1 MMNMIEPKKI
11 IEEIRRERFVIGLN
25 TENLPSDIKAA
36 LEDKKEILESASE
49 LAKEI
54 HTKKPHFIFEL
65 IQNAEDNEY
74 EDRTPTIRF
83 IIDSGRLI
91 IQNNEKGFEEK
102 NVWALCGIGP
112 RKGST
117 KGNKSLGYIGE
128 KGIGFKSVFMV
139 ANKVQIYSNGFQ
151 FGLNHD
157 KANPL
162 KMIIPEWINEIP
174 DFVDPTQTNIVLY
187 FKPEIKNEISKYIE
201 EIHPSLLLFLK
212 KLKVIEIEEK
222 DENKV
227 KRMERYEKNGIVEVI
242 YNERKSYWKVIKKSF
257 EVPQEID
264 EERRR
269 NVNETETILAFPLKE
284 DYSPDTSNEQFVF
297 AHLPVRKYGFKFII
311 QADFL
316 LPITREDIIKDNKW
330 NEWLRDSIIEVFL
343 EAVTEFKNDENLKY
357 GFYNYLPLEE
367 IKDDFFLP
375 VVEQIYEKL
384 KKEACILTKTN
395 NWKRP
400 SEVLIGDDEI
410 KEIVTNEDLQKF
422 FGKEY
427 LSDKIKVKK
436 QVLQK
441 LGLNDFSIN
450 GLIKCLE
457 NKEWI
462 KNQNEKWF
470 VKLFNYLSKKK
481 LSDEQLERLK
491 DLDIIKLENGE
502 LTSINKGAVFF
513 PLERKAVYGF
523 EDELRI
529 IKKDIIDIVSE
540 QKKGEKD
547 KILEFLKRLGL
558 KQAHPYEI
566 IENHI
571 LPVYES
577 ENWKQKDSRTLLG
590 YIRYIKDNID
600 KYERESDKRLN
611 ANKASWETKE
621 DPLKRLKKSLLIRI
635 NKDDEGKERHDYP
648 ENVYLPKS
656 YGNENDLET
665 LFEGI
670 DVSFVHLCYLE
681 QDMKRIDNEISELK
695 NKLKGKSKKWK
706 RKHRKEVRK
715 IEGQIEKLKNK
726 KSEKVAE
733 WKKFFLKLGMW
744 ETIMVK
750 GDPDTEIYQGPDYAN
765 NEVTKKLI
773 YKSDKDKTI
782 WKNEN
787 WRDTDWKYYIGND
800 WLSPD
805 FQRALERI
813 ESNDA
818 ENKMKIAKSLFNL
831 LQKHWNFY
839 KRFMD
844 CHYYYRYYGQVGWS
858 KDSTKST
865 FYLNLLNSRWLPTT
879 QNALAKPSEVF
890 LDKPEIREVLGDTVP
905 YLAVKIENE
914 DFIETLGINT
924 QANVKNVLN
933 YLKALIERKSED
945 KKEFEKLYK
954 FLDKYFEEDSERIKE
969 EFTNSP
975 LIFVPDTDNK
985 YYREN
990 EVLWKD
996 VSNIFGKNRVYLE
1009 KHYPKLKKLFLEK
1022 LGISE
1027 KPIPK
1032 DYADVLCFIS
1042 EKSKIS
1048 NEDKKIIIRIY
1059 EELNRNLNPD
1069 KVENPISEEDWWNDF
1084 IKKSIFLTNKGDF
1097 QSNDGDIFIN
1107 DNNELCELFKDEK
1120 DISFLWL
1127 PDGYHPDKI
1136 KFFIKACSIRYLS
1149 ESVKIEPL
1157 VEGATHLKKD
1167 EEHTQ
1172 RIQTIIPYV
1181 LRYLYWKENAEYE
1194 KLKKN
1199 GTLEKI
1205 LAIEIYVTDN
1215 LRVRY
1220 LINEWTEIS
1229 REAERKCVYHKD
1241 KNCIYM
1247 KSNGS
1252 IYDIA
1257 VEFSKVF
1264 GEIKGLDDFVMNMMS
1279 NVSNAENIMRV
1290 KKIEPLPE
1298 AEEEILKRVSKKVE
1312 KEKGEAGVVKEET
1325 KEVESRIGAEE
1336 KGKIKVSKKAK
1347 AEGIKEHAETS
1358 KPESRKKEE
1367 MERDISTIIQV
1378 KKEWTPEI
1386 PPEKAPI
1393 KIEEYTPEGEKEMG
1407 ISEKEVSD
1415 KKSVTGPRS
1424 TYKDWARP
1432 SEGLSEE
1439 AKKAIGRWGEK
1450 YAVYAIMK
1458 EKIEEYF
1465 NIKVANNTF
1474 EDMPKDYNNVIEETN
1489 EGYKLEKDGNVIVE
1503 VIWLNKN
1510 GESRQY
1516 YDIKITK
1523 NGDEIFIEV
1532 KSTKEYEKA
1541 WFQVSKDQWRLMK
1554 EKEDKFYI
1562 YRVYGAGTKNAK
1574 IKKIPNPANLWK
1586 EGHIDAYPIGIEI

>member
-1 MMNMIEPKKI
+1 LPSATQGCEQLYLAEMINMVEPNQVIEKI
-11 IEEIRRERFVIGLN
+11 RKIRFGIGLDTKSL
-25 TENLPSDIKAA
+25 TEELRAA
-36 LEDKKEILESASE
+36 LEDKERILKDASK

-54 HTKKPHFIFEL
+54 HTKNPHFIFEL
-65 IQNAEDNEY
+65 IQ
-74 EDRTPTIRF
+74 I
-83 IIDSGRLI
+83 
-91 IQNNEKGFEEK
+91 
-102 NVWALCGIGP
+102 CGIGET
-112 RKGST
+112 T
-117 KGNKSLGYIGE
+117 KTKALGYIGE

-139 ANKVQIYSNGFQ
+139 ANKVQIYSKGFQ
-151 FGLNHD
+151 FGFNYD
-157 KANPL
+157 ESNPVT
-162 KMIIPEWINEIP
+162 MIIPEWINEIP
-174 DFVDPTQTNIVLY
+174 DFVDPTHTNIVLY
-187 FKPEIKNEISKYIE
+187 LKPEIRNEFSGYIE
-201 EIHPSLLLFLK
+201 EIHPSLLLFLR
-212 KLKVIEIEEK
+212 KLKVIEVEDK
-222 DENKV
+222 DKNKV
-227 KRMERYEKNGIVEVI
+227 NRMERYETDGVVEVI
-242 YNERKSYWKVIKKSF
+242 YNERKSCWKVIKKPF
-257 EVPQEID
+257 EVPQDID

-269 NVNETETILAFPLKE
+269 DVSETEIILAFPLKE
-284 DYSPDTSNEQFVF
+284 DHSPDTSKEQFVF
-297 AHLPVRKYGFKFII
+297 AYLPIREYGFKFII

-330 NEWLRDSIIEVFL
+330 NKWLRDSIIEVFL
-343 EAVTEFKNDENLKY
+343 DAVREFKNDKNLKY
-357 GFYNYLPLEE
+357 SFYNYLPLKEE
-367 IKDDFFLP
+367 VKDDFFLSL
-375 VVEQIYEKL
+375 VEQIYEKL
-384 KKEACILTKTN
+384 KEEACILTEFNK
-395 NWKRP
+395 WKRP
-400 SEVLIGDDEI
+400 LEVLIGDDEI

-422 FGKEY
+422 FEKEY
-427 LSDKIKVKK
+427 LSDRIKAKK
-436 QVLQK
+436 QVFQK
-441 LGLNDFSIN
+441 LGVNDFSIDD
-450 GLIKCLE
+450 LIKCLE

-462 KNQNEKWF
+462 KNQNEEWF
-470 VKLFNYLSKKK
+470 AKLFNYLSKKK

-491 DLDIIKLENGE
+491 DLDIIRLESGE
-502 LTSINKGAVFF
+502 LTSINRGAAFF
-513 PLERKAVYGF
+513 PLERKVIYGF
-523 EDELRI
+523 EEELKI
-529 IKKDIIDIVSE
+529 IKKDIIDIISE
-540 QKKGEKD
+540 QKKEEKD
-547 KILEFLKRLGL
+547 KILEFLRRLGL

-571 LPVYES
+571 LPVYKS
-577 ENWKQKDSRTLLG
+577 GDWKQKDPRTLLG

-600 KYERESDKRLN
+600 KYERESDRRLN
-611 ANKASWETKE
+611 A
-621 DPLKRLKKSLLIRI
+621 
-635 NKDDEGKERHDYP
+635 
-648 ENVYLPKS
+648 
-656 YGNENDLET
+656 
-665 LFEGI
+665 
-670 DVSFVHLCYLE
+670 DVSFVHSCYLE
-681 QDMKRIDNEISELK
+681 QDIKQIDNEISELK
-695 NKLKGKSKKWK
+695 NKLKGESKKWK
-706 RKHRKEVRK
+706 KKHRKEVRK
-715 IEGQIEKLKNK
+715 IEEQVEKLKNEKSK
-726 KSEKVAE
+726 KVEK

-744 ETIMVK
+744 EAIMVK
-750 GDPDTEIYQGPDYAN
+750 RDPDTEIYQGPDYAN

-773 YKSDKDKTI
+773 YKYDKDKTI

-818 ENKMKIAKSLFNL
+818 ENKMKIAKLLFNL

-839 KRFMD
+839 KRFID
-844 CHYYYRYYGQVGWS
+844 CHYYYRYCGQVGWS

-879 QNALAKPSEVF
+879 SNTLARPSEVF
-890 LDKPEIREVLGDTVP
+890 LDKPKIREVLGDTVL

-914 DFIETLGINT
+914 DFVETLGINT
-924 QANVKNVLN
+924 QANVENVLN
-933 YLKALIERKSED
+933 YLKGIIERKSED
-945 KKEFEKLYK
+945 KKKFEKLYR
-954 FLDKYFEEDSERIKE
+954 FLDEYFGEDSERIKK
-969 EFTNSP
+969 EFASKP
-975 LIFVPDTDNK
+975 LIFVPDTNNK
-985 YYREN
+985 YYRKN

-1009 KHYPKLKKLFLEK
+1009 KHYPKLRKFFMEK
-1022 LGISE
+1022 LEISE

-1032 DYADVLCFIS
+1032 DYADVLYSIS
-1042 EKSKIS
+1042 EKNKIS
-1048 NEDKKIIIRIY
+1048 NEDKKIIIKIY

-1069 KVENPISEEDWWNDF
+1069 KVENPIFKEDWWNSF
-1084 IKKSIFLTNKGDF
+1084 IQKRIFLTDKGEF
-1097 QSNDGDIFIN
+1097 WSNDGDIFIN
-1107 DNNELCELFKDEK
+1107 DNNELYELFKDEEY
-1120 DISFLWL
+1120 ISFLWL

-1489 EGYKLEKDGNVIVE
+1489 EGYKLEKDGKVIVE

-1510 GESRQY
+1510 GESGQH
-1516 YDIKITK
+1516 YDIKIIEY
-1523 NGDEIFIEV
+1523 GEEIFIEV

-1554 EKEDKFYI
+1554 EKGDKFYI
-1562 YRVYGAGTKNAK
+1562 YRVYGAGTEDTKIVKIHKLAK
-1574 IKKIPNPANLWK
+1574 HVKD
-1586 EGHIDAYPIGIEI
+1586 GHIHAYPIGIEI